1 MFLEIAVLH
10 KHGASVAVTARL
22 SYPAVKGTGYSNSHT
37 PLPTFLLFSSLAH
50 VKGLLDSNLHVL
62 LGANKVCGH
71 YHWA

>member
-37 PLPTFLLFSSLAH
+37 PLPTSLLFFLSCTCKRVIRLQSACAAW
-50 VKGLLDSNLHVL
+50 GE
-62 LGANKVCGH
+62 
-71 YHWA
+71 